1 MYSQSILPERLS
13 TFEYY
18 ENKLPMWLRSSTT
31 FKEHFRI
38 WYDLMIQDISY
49 EGVINTLDWM
59 LYLVNI
65 FDNTPEY
72 LASGKNLYLENLLN
86 LPGTKE
92 NVTKLDTTDSV
103 EIVNKKYLTFNEVYK
118 ATRYDVLL
126 DGKSIGKIRTQN
138 EASDPDRYGDKSD
151 WLDKI
156 GELFGVKRALSVQY
170 TENNIVKTEQLNLNN
185 EDFLKLI
192 QCQIIKNYFNGS
204 YEQIKQYYEKVGLRV
219 LYINAEEEA
228 TCNVYLLKTEDSAFD
243 YSDNIK
249 KLFLSGL
256 MLIES
261 AGIKYTTGVI
271 DLGALL
277 IWDKPVTGNY
287 TGWDYG
293 EWVA

>member
-1 MYSQSILPERLS
+1 MYSQSIFPERLS

-18 ENKLPMWLRSSTT
+18 ENKLPMWLKSSAT

-38 WYDLMIQDISY
+38 WFDLMIQDISY

-65 FDNTPEY
+65 FDNAAEN
-72 LASGKNLYLENLLN
+72 LASGKNLYLENLLK

-92 NVTKLDTTDSV
+92 DVTKLDATDSV
-103 EIVNKKYLTFNEVYK
+103 VVDGKNVTFNEVYK
-118 ATRYDVLL
+118 ATRYNILL
-126 DGKSIGKIRTQN
+126 DGESIGTVQTQS
-138 EASDPDRYGDKSD
+138 EVADPNRYGDKSD

-219 LYINAEEEA
+219 LYITAEEEA

-261 AGIKYTTGVI
+261 AGIKYTTAVI

-277 IWDKPVTGNY
+277 IWDKAVTGNY

-293 EWVA
+293 EWIA

>member
-13 TFEYY
+13 MFEYY
-18 ENKLPMWLRSSTT
+18 ENKLPIWLKNSKT

-38 WYDLMIQDISY
+38 WFDLMIQDVCY
-49 EGVINTLDWM
+49 KGVINTVDWM

-65 FDNTPEY
+65 FDNTDEY
-72 LASGKNLYLENLLN
+72 IASGKNLYLENLLK
-86 LPGTKE
+86 LPGTKDTQTVLDIPDQ
-92 NVTKLDTTDSV
+92 VTVNGK
-103 EIVNKKYLTFNEVYK
+103 IVTFNQVYN
-118 ATRYDVLL
+118 ATHYDVRL
-126 DGKSIGKIRTQN
+126 DGDSIGLVRGEVI
-138 EASDPDRYGDKSD
+138 EHDPNRYGEHSD

-156 GELFGVKRALSVQY
+156 GELFGVKRILSVQY
-170 TENNIVKTEQLNLNN
+170 TENNIAKTEQLNLNN

-192 QCQIIKNYFNGS
+192 QCQIIKNYFDGS
-204 YEQIKQYYEKVGLRV
+204 YEQIKKYYEKVGLRV
-219 LYINAEEEA
+219 LYLNADEAA
-228 TCNVYLLKTEDSAFD
+228 TCNVYLLKTANSAFD
-243 YSDNIK
+243 YSENLR

-271 DLGALL
+271 DLDALL
-277 IWDKPVTGNY
+277 IWDKDVTATY

>member
-65 FDNTPEY
+65 FDNNEEY
-72 LASGKNLYLENLLN
+72 LTSGRNLYLENLLK

-92 NVTKLDTTDSV
+92 DITKLDTTDY
-103 EIVNKKYLTFNEVYK
+103 VNVVGKNVTFNEVYK
-118 ATRYDVLL
+118 ATRYDIRL
-126 DGKSIGKIRTQN
+126 DGKSIGKVEGADLAQ
-138 EASDPDRYGDKSD
+138 DPNRYGDNSD

-170 TENNIVKTEQLNLNN
+170 TENNIVKIDQLNLNN

-277 IWDKPVTGNY
+277 IWDKAVTAKY

>member
-1 MYSQSILPERLS
+1 MYSQSIFPERLS

-18 ENKLPMWLRSSTT
+18 ENKLPMWLKSSTT

-38 WYDLMIQDISY
+38 WFDLMIQDISY

-65 FDNTPEY
+65 FDNTAEN
-72 LASGKNLYLENLLN
+72 LASGKNLYLENLLK

-92 NVTKLDTTDSV
+92 DVTKLDATDSV
-103 EIVNKKYLTFNEVYK
+103 VVDGKNVTFNEVYK
-118 ATRYDVLL
+118 ATRYNILL
-126 DGKSIGKIRTQN
+126 DGESIGTVQTQS
-138 EASDPDRYGDKSD
+138 EVADPNRYGEKSD

-219 LYINAEEEA
+219 LYITAEEEA

-277 IWDKPVTGNY
+277 IWDKAVTSNY

-293 EWVA
+293 EWIA

>member
-1 MYSQSILPERLS
+1 MYSQSILPETLS

-18 ENKLPMWLRSSTT
+18 ENKLPMWLKSSTT

-38 WYDLMIQDISY
+38 WYDLMIQDTPY

-65 FDNTPEY
+65 FDNTDEY
-72 LASGKNLYLENLLN
+72 MTSGKNLYLENLLK

-92 NVTKLDTTDSV
+92 DITKLDTTDSV
-103 EIVNKKYLTFNEVYK
+103 VVVGKNVTFNEVYK
-118 ATRYDVLL
+118 AAQYDIRL
-126 DGKSIGKIRTQN
+126 DGKSIGKVKG
-138 EASDPDRYGDKSD
+138 SDISQDPNRYGDNSD

-271 DLGALL
+271 NLGALL
-277 IWDKPVTGNY
+277 IWDKAVTSNY

-293 EWVA
+293 EWAA

>member
-1 MYSQSILPERLS
+1 MYSQSIFPERLS

-18 ENKLPMWLRSSTT
+18 ENKLPMWLKSSAT

-38 WYDLMIQDISY
+38 WFDLMIQDISY

-65 FDNTPEY
+65 FDNTAEN
-72 LASGKNLYLENLLN
+72 LASGKNSYLENLLK

-92 NVTKLDTTDSV
+92 DVTKLDATDSV
-103 EIVNKKYLTFNEVYK
+103 VVDGKNVTFNEVYK
-118 ATRYDVLL
+118 ATRYNILL
-126 DGKSIGKIRTQN
+126 DGESIGTVQTQS
-138 EASDPDRYGDKSD
+138 EVADPNRYGDKSD

-219 LYINAEEEA
+219 LYITAEEEA

-277 IWDKPVTGNY
+277 IWDKAVTANY

-293 EWVA
+293 EWIA